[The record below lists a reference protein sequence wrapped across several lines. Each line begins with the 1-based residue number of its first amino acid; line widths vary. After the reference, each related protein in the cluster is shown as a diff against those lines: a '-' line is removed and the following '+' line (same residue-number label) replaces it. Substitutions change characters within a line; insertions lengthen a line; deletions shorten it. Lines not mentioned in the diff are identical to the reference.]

1 MSWEDQQPAPINH
14 PHYASTINVQLCRRR
29 SVTMLYLVT
38 IICIMHHTNRTK
50 PPATCLVIE
59 DGLKACVHGPEQEP
73 GSPMHGLTRQTGF
86 SSERYGSM
94 HARAQPLHPTPHCTP
109 LVTRIQ
115 RDCSLP
121 QCKCNLESVPH
132 GPISSAPY
140 ISHAAIGSYAS
151 SFICAHTPA
160 GTFSMNASPLYVS
173 PLSLSLSEKKGTCRL
188 KGVFVPT

>member
-14 PHYASTINVQLCRRR
+14 SHYASTINVQLCRRR

-73 GSPMHGLTRQTGF
+73 GSPMHGLARQTGF

-94 HARAQPLHPTPHCTP
+94 HARAQPLHPTPTLHAPCDQNSKGLFPATVQVQPWICT
-109 LVTRIQ
+109 TRTHQ
-115 RDCSLP
+115 LSSLYFP
-121 QCKCNLESVPH
+121 R
-132 GPISSAPY
+132 
-140 ISHAAIGSYAS
+140 SH
-151 SFICAHTPA
+151 
-160 GTFSMNASPLYVS
+160 
-173 PLSLSLSEKKGTCRL
+173 R
-188 KGVFVPT
+188 